1 METYGR
7 WQTGQQ
13 ILQQDLWRGKLLS
26 SRPVTVVED
35 TPTRLALY
43 THPGSHYYS
52 ATAISRNRGALSLSE
67 RVDILM
73 SDDIPPLE
81 RRVSGSRHVLTLTPP
96 WSSAF
101 SLALLDPE
109 WDFQFWYVNLQ
120 APVRRTPGG
129 ILVQD
134 QVLDI
139 VASPDRAWNWKD
151 EDDFLALKERGFFTG
166 EEAASIRAEGWNMI
180 AAIERNDPPFC
191 EGWETWRP
199 DASWPIPQ
207 IPENW
212 DVIS

>member
-1 METYGR
+1 M
-7 WQTGQQ
+7 
-13 ILQQDLWRGKLLS
+13 
-26 SRPVTVVED
+26 
-35 TPTRLALY
+35 
-43 THPGSHYYS
+43 
-52 ATAISRNRGALSLSE
+52 
-67 RVDILM
+67 
-73 SDDIPPLE
+73 
-81 RRVSGSRHVLTLTPP
+81 
-96 WSSAF
+96 
-101 SLALLDPE
+101 ALLDPGVA
-109 WDFQFWYVNLQ
+109 FSVLVCKSTGTCQKN
-120 APVRRTPGG
+120 ATGG

-166 EEAASIRAEGWNMI
+166 EEAGSIRAEGWNMI